1 MLSEINLLTTSFK
14 SFVCSSWVT
23 ISIIIFRLGRPVGAG
38 HRRSSK
44 SNCCIFSKT
53 HGIDEENN
61 MGRLD
66 INMSFN
72 HDLPF
77 FDQGV
82 QSVTGKKSAMEIR
95 QFFKLLNY

>member
-1 MLSEINLLTTSFK
+1 
-14 SFVCSSWVT
+14 
-23 ISIIIFRLGRPVGAG
+23 
-38 HRRSSK
+38 
-44 SNCCIFSKT
+44 
-53 HGIDEENN
+53 

-82 QSVTGKKSAMEIR
+82 QSVTGKKQVMEIR
-95 QFFKLLNY
+95 